1 MERGRTG
8 VSQEHGARGKGRGEE
23 ESVSVSRDAEEQGEE
38 SWRGGRILM
47 GSACVLPSDLPAA
60 ET

>member
-1 MERGRTG
+1 MWREAELESARNMEPEGR
-8 VSQEHGARGKGRGEE
+8 EE
-23 ESVSVSRDAEEQGEE
+23 EEAVRVSRDAEERGEE

-47 GSACVLPSDLPAA
+47 RRSACVLPSDLPAA